1 MKDDPV
7 IYQGGNAVGRATR
20 ALTQAVDGEDM
31 QLITLND
38 VSMVE
43 KEFSMEGPFDVRV
56 RDQLFGPCTVTN
68 FKRLR
73 PGYTYD
79 RVLLEGSFKRQVRVE
94 ESKDKGQESQAKK

>member
-7 IYQGGNAVGRATR
+7 IYQGIKAIGRATR
-20 ALTQAVDGEDM
+20 ALTQAADKEDL

-43 KEFSMEGPFDVRV
+43 EEFEMEGPFEVRI
-56 RDQLFGPCTVTN
+56 RDQLFGPCSVTN

-79 RVLLEGSFKRQVRVE
+79 RLLFEGVFKRQVRIE
-94 ESKDKGQESQAKK
+94 EKKKKN

>member
-7 IYQGGNAVGRATR
+7 IYQGGSPIGRATR
-20 ALTQAVDGEDM
+20 ALTQAGEKEDL

-43 KEFSMEGPFDVRV
+43 NEFEMEGPFEVRI
-56 RDQLFGPCTVTN
+56 RDQLFGPCVVTN

-79 RVLLEGSFKRQVRVE
+79 RIVFEGVFKRQVKIEGEKE
-94 ESKDKGQESQAKK
+94 EKK